1 MDNNTDLTPETT
13 PATEPQMNPG
23 NAPQGKPKFDLKE
36 FFVTLPAKIK
46 VFWKNPPKGRYLN
59 LKEILCLGGTAFGVS
74 TIITIVSGLITATQ
88 IPGIYDI
95 DVIHGAWICF
105 LSSIIGLI
113 IQPVFGKLIQN
124 TNTKYGKYKPFILVL
139 APILAVFAIA
149 ATWQPQGMSE
159 DARTI
164 YAYLICT
171 PTLII
176 WNLVQNTFY
185 LLPGV
190 ITPNQQERADVWSPI
205 GLVIGFS
212 PTIMNVLG
220 NVIKAHF
227 NDLGQEY
234 MAYRYLGFIYAAVG
248 LVLLLCLFKVKE
260 RVIPTVENKE
270 KVGLI
275 EGMRMIMKNKPL
287 LIFTLALVLGSSRTV
302 VEIDAEVIGR
312 LRYGADIATGLE
324 VFGALTLITGFAV
337 TPNMI
342 LLPLMTRKMNN
353 RTILMIWMGCNAF
366 GYLLLGL
373 IGLQNIPQG
382 TVSAVVI
389 TLLRFISL
397 FNALASLQPLMMA
410 ELSDYQQ
417 YLTGKRL
424 EGFIQTFLYALVL
437 VFTNA
442 GLVVMAYVKQ
452 GMDYQPSYF
461 YGGEIPPTQTQINN
475 ALDYFN
481 IAFIVSAVSAALML
495 ITLFFY
501 TLNKKQHEKIV
512 AALAEKSRAEGAYNL
527 DEEVGKTSIGA
538 ITEDEA
544 AAIMGVSAIG
554 IIKGNDEDKKENS
567 VEATE
572 EVTEETT
579 ENETESNSEKSEN
592 AEDADDPSADK

>member
-1 MDNNTDLTPETT
+1 M
-13 PATEPQMNPG
+13 
-23 NAPQGKPKFDLKE
+23 
-36 FFVTLPAKIK
+36 
-46 VFWKNPPKGRYLN
+46 
-59 LKEILCLGGTAFGVS
+59 
-74 TIITIVSGLITATQ
+74 
-88 IPGIYDI
+88 
-95 DVIHGAWICF
+95 
-105 LSSIIGLI
+105 
-113 IQPVFGKLIQN
+113 
-124 TNTKYGKYKPFILVL
+124 
-139 APILAVFAIA
+139 
-149 ATWQPQGMSE
+149 
-159 DARTI
+159 
-164 YAYLICT
+164 
-171 PTLII
+171 
-176 WNLVQNTFY
+176 
-185 LLPGV
+185 
-190 ITPNQQERADVWSPI
+190 
-205 GLVIGFS
+205 
-212 PTIMNVLG
+212 
-220 NVIKAHF
+220 
-227 NDLGQEY
+227 
-234 MAYRYLGFIYAAVG
+234 
-248 LVLLLCLFKVKE
+248 
-260 RVIPTVENKE
+260 
-270 KVGLI
+270 
-275 EGMRMIMKNKPL
+275 
-287 LIFTLALVLGSSRTV
+287 
-302 VEIDAEVIGR
+302 
-312 LRYGADIATGLE
+312 
-324 VFGALTLITGFAV
+324 
-337 TPNMI
+337 
-342 LLPLMTRKMNN
+342 
-353 RTILMIWMGCNAF
+353 
-366 GYLLLGL
+366 GL

-554 IIKGNDEDKKENS
+554 IIKGNDEDK
-567 VEATE
+567 EAA
-572 EVTEETT
+572 EETT
-579 ENETESNSEKSEN
+579 EADETEGNSENSEN
-592 AEDADDPSADK
+592 AEDAADPSADK